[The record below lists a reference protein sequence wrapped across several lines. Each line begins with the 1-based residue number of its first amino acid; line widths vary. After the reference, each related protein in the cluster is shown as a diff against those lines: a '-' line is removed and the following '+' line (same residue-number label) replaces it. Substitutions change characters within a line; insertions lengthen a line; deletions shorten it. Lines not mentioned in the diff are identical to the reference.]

1 MTEVNHAAMRFHA
14 LIWSCLGGGLVAGMI
29 FSFLLYL
36 LMEKPAFTFGYF
48 ATCLAL
54 GLATGGLFFLLT
66 RLFLK
71 KALRQQLSLLQGL
84 TANQS
89 GPGALDSVEDLSLEM
104 QRTVNAIQQILIALK
119 TNLEKFAPNHQALID
134 ASRFLLARAEDGM
147 QAAQSAR
154 ADVDGMFEKQK
165 AVMEE
170 VAVLTERAQD
180 EAALSRELSASLEE
194 IAGALDHSTRQ
205 FLETT
210 RSVDELVE
218 SIQDSASQADQVAR
232 TMEGTAH
239 DLDEIG
245 EAFNELRNGAENSAG
260 KADAVRQNAEDGLK
274 VVESFMTEMA
284 RIDQGGQQATTAM
297 QRLSRRTDEATRI
310 LEVIKGLISDTEL
323 LAFNAAII
331 AAKAGSEGRGFSVVA
346 EEIRELADRTT
357 TSAEEIEEIVQ
368 HIREDTLQV
377 SETIVSTSRF
387 ITRGTVLSQSTGD
400 ALSKIVE
407 SSQQAAQDSHQ
418 LADHSGEQRAR
429 ARKLIEDAG
438 SSLRSVRAIAQN
450 IQQQESS
457 IGRIQTG
464 VSEMKSAA
472 DQIGRGFDEQVKANH
487 EFDRSML
494 AREEQ
499 VKAINEA
506 TRFQMETVERIFDH
520 FGRSSE
526 RLTSNA
532 EKARAILEETKGLGD
547 SAARLRE
554 LSGHFQGGD

>member
-1 MTEVNHAAMRFHA
+1 MIGLNHLETGRFRPLVLACLSVGLAVGLIFFFMFALVQEPAGFSAAIF
-14 LIWSCLGGGLVAGMI
+14 LTCLGLGLV
-29 FSFLLYL
+29 
-36 LMEKPAFTFGYF
+36 T
-48 ATCLAL
+48 
-54 GLATGGLFFLLT
+54 GLVFFLLL
-66 RLFLK
+66 RLSLK
-71 KALRQQLSLLQGL
+71 QFLRQQLNLWQPL
-84 TANQS
+84 TGGGQKAAS
-89 GPGALDSVEDLSLEM
+89 GASVEDFSREVRHAANAVQEM
-104 QRTVNAIQQILIALK
+104 IRTFKVNLDQS
-119 TNLEKFAPNHQALID
+119 APHYQALID
-134 ASRFLLARAEDGM
+134 ASRYLLARAEDGI
-147 QAAQSAR
+147 QAAHSAR
-154 ADVDGMFEKQK
+154 ADVDGTYEKQK
-165 AVMEE
+165 AVMAE
-170 VAVLTERAQD
+170 VSVLTDQAQN

-194 IAGALDHSTRQ
+194 IASALDHSTRQ

-218 SIQDSASQADQVAR
+218 SIQDSAVQAEQVAR

-245 EAFNELRNGAENSAG
+245 EAFNALRNGAESSAG
-260 KADAVRQNAEDGLK
+260 KADAVRQNAAEGLR

-310 LEVIKGLISDTEL
+310 IEVIKGLISDTEL

-357 TSAEEIEEIVQ
+357 SSAEEIEGIVQ
-368 HIREDTLQV
+368 HIRDDTVQV
-377 SETIVSTSRF
+377 GETIESTSRF

-407 SSQQAAQDSHQ
+407 SSQQAADDSHH
-418 LADHSGEQRAR
+418 LAEHSDEQRAR

-450 IQQQESS
+450 IQQQEAV

-499 VKAINEA
+499 VKAIFEA
-506 TRFQMETVERIFDH
+506 TRFQMETVERIFEH

-532 EKARAILEETKGLGD
+532 EKARAILDETRSLAE

-554 LSGHFQGGD
+554 LVGQIK